1 MTSKP
6 FEYTVMK
13 YNKQKSPRSGRL
25 FCRRGRDLQSRCGV
39 ATVEFAIIAPLFFL
53 LVLGSIELG
62 RALMVQQILTN
73 ASRAGARDAVTLA
86 GTQDSAIAAAT
97 DFAAGAS
104 VGGIAVTVSPNPAT
118 ASSGQMVSV
127 TVTVPYENVT
137 WVPAPWFMGGKTLT
151 ATSVMRK
158 EGFD

>member
-1 MTSKP
+1 MR
-6 FEYTVMK
+6 YTK
-13 YNKQKSPRSGRL
+13 RESLKQQRISHRCRCASN
-25 FCRRGRDLQSRCGV
+25 RRGI

-73 ASRAGARDAVTLA
+73 SSRVGARNAVTLS
-86 GTQDSAIAAAT
+86 GTAESAITAAE

-104 VGGIAVTVSPNPAT
+104 VADVNVTVSPNPQT
-118 ASSGQMVSV
+118 APAGQMI
-127 TVTVPYENVT
+127 TVTVSVPYANVS
-137 WVPAPWFMGGKTLT
+137 WVPAPWFMGDKTLT
-151 ATSVMRK
+151 ATSAMRK